1 MLGTCSITR
10 YRNRVCPT
18 AIIRI
23 PGPKTLQGVY
33 PCLLNGSAERWRY
46 NRHCMGN
53 SLSGREKRLVHGT
66 SSRRTPHV
74 RRIKGEQ
81 PVRRFSLFSS
91 VSVSSSREARVPLPV
106 IIYSILFTISGRK
119 NRKSTCTHTHTYTHT
134 HTHAHTEHFTINNT
148 ILHKYA

>member
-106 IIYSILFTISGRK
+106 IIYSTLFTISGRK
-119 NRKSTCTHTHTYTHT
+119 KTGNPHAHTHTHTYIHTYTHT
-134 HTHAHTEHFTINNT
+134 HTHTHTLNISQ
-148 ILHKYA
+148 